1 MDAVLDHQRIAPALL
16 GTLELL
22 EHDDSVGS
30 VVPVAVA
37 EVVEEGSYG
46 VHWVVVAVVEGAVEK
61 NGAQVV
67 ETVVSGLAL
76 AGVGFQ

>member
-46 VHWVVVAVVEGAVEK
+46 VHWVVVAV